1 MDRHRPSLT
10 GIRSAVSSAAPPT
23 LALAFLG
30 ALVVWPIV
38 AILVRSLGGVGVE
51 RLAEIM
57 GRDAVWGVVGFTVF
71 QAALSTGL
79 TLALGFPVAVG
90 LARYELPGRQVIRSP
105 LRLPLVLPTV
115 VVASAFRAAFG
126 AFGAF
131 EQSLLAIL
139 AAHVFFNLAVVVRV
153 LGGAWARIDARQVDA
168 ARVLG
173 ASSWQ
178 AFRRVTLP
186 VLRAPL
192 AASGT
197 IVFLFC
203 FTSYGVI
210 LVLGGPTRATLETE
224 IQRYAVFR
232 QEFDVAAV
240 LALLQML
247 VVAVL
252 AVAGGRL
259 QRRVPSGG
267 LSSQRMLRRRR
278 LPIDSWSSRA
288 IVGLVSIIVGVVIVV
303 PIAALVERSLR
314 VGDGHGFDH
323 FARLV
328 QRSDVLPVSP
338 ARALLHSLVFALVAA
353 VIATVCA
360 LVSARSIARGGRL
373 GRLVGLISLVP
384 LGVSAVTL
392 GFGYLVGFAR
402 FDLRR
407 SLWLIPAAHA
417 VIGLPFV
424 LATILPA
431 IMSIPERLRQAAATL
446 GASPREVTRRIER
459 PIVRRALVNGAGSAV
474 AVSVGEFGAT
484 SFLARGAS
492 GFTAPLAVFRLLS
505 RPGDT
510 LRGQAL
516 ALSVIIGLIVGS
528 LAFVLDRVGET
539 E

>member
-10 GIRSAVSSAAPPT
+10 GIRSAAPPT

-38 AILVRSLGGVGVE
+38 AILVRSLGGVGSP
-51 RLAEIM
+51 RLAEIL
-57 GRDAVWGVVGFTVF
+57 GRDAVWSVAGFTVF
-71 QAALSTGL
+71 QAALSTVM
-79 TLALGFPVAVG
+79 TLALGFPVALG
-90 LARYELPGRQVIRSP
+90 LARYELPGRRLIRSLVVVP
-105 LRLPLVLPTV
+105 FVLPTV
-115 VVASAFRAAFG
+115 VVAASFRAVFG
-126 AFGAF
+126 AFGVF
-131 EQSLLAIL
+131 EQSLFAIL

-153 LGGAWARIDARQVDA
+153 LGGAWSRIDARQADA

-178 AFRRVTLP
+178 TFRRVTFP
-186 VLRAPL
+186 VLRGPL
-192 AASGT
+192 AASAT

-210 LVLGGPTRATLETE
+210 LMLGGPTRATLETE

-240 LALLQML
+240 LALLQMC
-247 VVAVL
+247 VVALL
-252 AVAGGRL
+252 AIAAGRW
-259 QRRVPSGG
+259 QRRAPAAG
-267 LSSQRMLRRRR
+267 LSSARTLRRRR
-278 LPIDSWSSRA
+278 LPIDSGPSR
-288 IVGLVSIIVGVVIVV
+288 VLGVMVLVIVGVVIVLPMV
-303 PIAALVERSLR
+303 ALVERSLR

-323 FARLV
+323 FVRLAE
-328 QRSDVLPVSP
+328 RSDVLPVSP
-338 ARALLHSLVFALVAA
+338 LRALLHSLAFASVAA
-353 VIATVCA
+353 AIAVACA
-360 LVSARSIARGGRL
+360 VVTARSIARGGRL
-373 GRLVGLISLVP
+373 GRLVGLVSLVP

-424 LATILPA
+424 LATIMPA
-431 IMSIPERLRQAAATL
+431 ITSIPERLRQAAAGL

-459 PIVRRALVNGAGSAV
+459 PIVRRAVLSGAGFAV

-528 LAFVLDRVGET
+528 LALVLDRVGEA

>member
-1 MDRHRPSLT
+1 MDRHR
-10 GIRSAVSSAAPPT
+10 SALNNLRSAAPPT
-23 LALAFLG
+23 LALVFLG

-38 AILVRSLGGVGVE
+38 AILLRSLGGVGLG
-51 RLAEIM
+51 RLTDIL
-57 GRDAVWGVVGFTVF
+57 GRQAVWSVVGFTVG
-71 QAALSTGL
+71 QAALSMVL
-79 TLALGFPVAVG
+79 TLAIGLPVALG
-90 LARYELPGRQVIRSP
+90 LARYELPGRQVIRSLVVVP
-105 LRLPLVLPTV
+105 FVLPTV
-115 VVASAFRAAFG
+115 VVAAAFRAVFG
-126 AFGAF
+126 VFGVF
-131 EQSLLAIL
+131 EQSLFAIL
-139 AAHVFFNLAVVVRV
+139 SAHVFFNLAVVVRV
-153 LGGAWARIDARQVDA
+153 VGGAWARIDARQTDA

-173 ASSWQ
+173 ASGWQ

-186 VLRAPL
+186 MLRGPI

-197 IVFLFC
+197 LVFLFC

-210 LVLGGPTRATLETE
+210 LMLGGPTRATLETE

-232 QEFDVAAV
+232 QEFDVAGV
-240 LALLQML
+240 LALLQMI
-247 VVAVL
+247 VVALL
-252 AVAGGRL
+252 AIVGGRL
-259 QRRVPSGG
+259 QRRIPTGG
-267 LSSQRMLRRRR
+267 LVSQQALRRRR
-278 LPIDSWSSRA
+278 LPIDSGSRGVFTA
-288 IVGLVSIIVGVVIVV
+288 LVLVIVTVVIVV
-303 PIAALVERSLR
+303 PMAALVERSLR

-323 FARLV
+323 FARLME
-328 QRSDVLPVSP
+328 RSDVLPVSP
-338 ARALLHSLVFALVAA
+338 ARALLHSLSFALAAA
-353 VIATVCA
+353 VIAVVCA
-360 LVSARSIARGGRL
+360 VVTARSIAHGGRL

-431 IMSIPERLRQAAATL
+431 ITSIPERLRNAAASL
-446 GASPREVTRRIER
+446 GASPREVVRRIER
-459 PIVRRALVNGAGSAV
+459 PIVRRAMLNGAGFAV

-484 SFLARGAS
+484 SFLARGSS

-516 ALSVIIGLIVGS
+516 ALSVVIGLIVGS
-528 LAFVLDRVGET
+528 LAFVLDRVGDAE
-539 E
+539 